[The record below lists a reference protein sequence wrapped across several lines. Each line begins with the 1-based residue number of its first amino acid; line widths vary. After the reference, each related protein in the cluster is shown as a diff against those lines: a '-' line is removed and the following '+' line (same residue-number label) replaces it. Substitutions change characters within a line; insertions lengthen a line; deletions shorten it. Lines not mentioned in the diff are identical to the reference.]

1 MTDVTPTPDSTPTEV
16 EVAQS
21 DKPARNGVGIAGLV
35 LVILSFVAPIAIII
49 VGLVLS
55 NNYSTSNSTGTG
67 GLVVGAII
75 AVVAAGIVAI
85 VLDAFGIIL
94 GIVSLFRTGKSKVV
108 GVVAIV
114 LGLIPAAASFG
125 IFSFFGNAFTGN

>member
-1 MTDVTPTPDSTPTEV
+1 MTDVTPAPEPAPAEV
-16 EVAQS
+16 DLHE
-21 DKPARNGVGIAGLV
+21 KPARNGVGIAGLV

-49 VGLVLS
+49 IGLAVS
-55 NNYSTSNSTGTG
+55 NNYSNNNSTGTG
-67 GLVVGAII
+67 GLVIGAII

-85 VLDAFGIIL
+85 ILDAFGIIL

-108 GVVAIV
+108 GIVAIV

-125 IFSFFGNAFTGN
+125 IFSFFGNAFTGSN

>member
-1 MTDVTPTPDSTPTEV
+1 MTDVTPAAEPAPTEI
-16 EVAQS
+16 EVAA
-21 DKPARNGVGIAGLV
+21 KPTRNGVGIAGLV

-49 VGLVLS
+49 VGLVVS
-55 NNYSTSNSTGTG
+55 NNYSNNHSTGAG

-85 VLDAFGIIL
+85 ILDSFGIIL
-94 GIVSLFRTGKSKVV
+94 GIVSLFRAGKSKVV
-108 GVVAIV
+108 GIVAIV

-125 IFSFFGNAFTGN
+125 IFSFFGHAFTGN

>member
-1 MTDVTPTPDSTPTEV
+1 MTDVTPDPTPTEA
-16 EVAQS
+16 EVAQT
-21 DKPARNGVGIAGLV
+21 DKPTRNGVGIAGLV

-49 VGLVLS
+49 VGLVVS
-55 NNYSTSNSTGTG
+55 NNYSNNHSTGAG

-85 VLDAFGIIL
+85 ILDSFGIIL
-94 GIVSLFRTGKSKVV
+94 GIVSLFRAGKSKVV
-108 GVVAIV
+108 GIVAIV